1 MSAADPTPTSRQAIP
16 VTGTRRHW
24 ITLLFCVAPLV
35 ALAAIFLLGIPASR
49 VLLWAFVLLC
59 PLSHLLLGRG
69 GHGHAHGSDSRA
81 IPIERSGATESSRRG
96 GSYH

>member
-1 MSAADPTPTSRQAIP
+1 MSADPATTSRQAIP
-16 VTGTRRHW
+16 VTGTRQHW

-49 VLLWAFVLLC
+49 VLLWALVLLW

-69 GHGHAHGSDSRA
+69 RHGHAHGSDSRA

-96 GSYH
+96 GSCH